1 MQILKYK
8 YRLYPN
14 QDQLAK
20 LNQVAGNNRF
30 VWNHYLDKEI
40 QQYANNKTFIFNK
53 DNSKDL
59 TAFKKLMNG

>member
-14 QDQLAK
+14 QVQLAK

-40 QQYANNKTFIFNK
+40 QQYANNITIKHLSLI
-53 DNSKDL
+53 
-59 TAFKKLMNG
+59 KLIAKI